1 VSVTKRPPERVPDR
15 PPNMPGILA
24 LERLVASL
32 PEAGRIPRKDG
43 DLAFDTPWQI
53 RAFGI
58 AVAAHRAGHY
68 AWTDFQRELMWAIR
82 DWEATPEAERTE
94 WQYYD
99 RWVSA
104 LEHLVLS
111 TGLVDADAY
120 EAKTQEY
127 LVGKLDPKHH

>member
-1 VSVTKRPPERVPDR
+1 MTKRPPGRVPDR
-15 PPNMPGILA
+15 PPNMPDILA

-82 DWEATPEAERTE
+82 EWEATPEAERGE

-99 RWVSA
+99 RWVAA

-111 TGLVDADAY
+111 TGLVDPDAY